1 MELARPLADVA
12 GKQRVRE
19 SAGRRLTGRLTGA
32 RVTNA
37 GGLMELRDYIRV
49 LLKHWISIV
58 AVTLAGLVGAAA
70 FTFSQ
75 PRLYTA
81 QAQSFVA
88 LTGNDLGGIAGG
100 ATFTGQRL
108 ASYVQLASTPDVLQ
122 PVIDELRLD
131 TSVTSLAG
139 QVTAAN
145 PVDTVLLNISVTNPD
160 PIDAAEIAN
169 AVSRQMSTV
178 ISSIEV
184 PAESTTSNTTSVNV
198 KVTLVDP
205 AEPPTSPSSP
215 RTTVNLLLG
224 LLIGLAAGVGIA
236 FLRESLDTRVH
247 TPDELVDLTGSAPL
261 GLIGFDPDASADPL
275 VAQNPRASRSE
286 AFRTIRTNLQY
297 VDVDNPPKVIVIT
310 SALPLDGKST
320 TAINLAITF
329 AQAGKRTVV
338 VETDLRRPKAS
349 AYLGVESAIGLTDVL
364 AGQIPLEEALVPWN
378 RGQLTLLPAGHVP
391 PNPSELLG
399 SQQMQDVL
407 DALREQFDVVI
418 IDTTPLLPV
427 TDGAVVA
434 KAGDGAILVVRFNR
448 TTREQLA
455 LAMESLRQVDARL
468 LGTVLNFVPTR
479 KRGYGYR
486 YGGYYGYGYY
496 GYYGYGGYGTGAAP
510 SADDV
515 EQLPL
520 ASPRAHSAV
529 DDPEPTP
536 AAMEYVPIAWPGE
549 DPRLV
554 RLVGYRPAKHADRW
568 EGHRDVCCDL
578 VMRTSE
584 IDAVRD
590 RELLAAL
597 HVIFSDSEERELST
611 DPVDVLSP
619 EHIEECV
626 VRCWRSPAAQA
637 TNRTRLRKAAATL
650 TTTAAAGARP
660 SDDGSASGE
669 SGDLERV

>member
-1 MELARPLADVA
+1 
-12 GKQRVRE
+12 
-19 SAGRRLTGRLTGA
+19 
-32 RVTNA
+32 
-37 GGLMELRDYIRV
+37 MELRDYIRV
-49 LLKHWISIV
+49 LLKHWLSIV
-58 AVTLAGLVGAAA
+58 LISVVGLAGAAA
-70 FTFSQ
+70 FTFTQ

-88 LTGNDLGGIAGG
+88 LSGTDLGGIAGG
-100 ATFTGQRL
+100 ATYTEQRL
-108 ASYVQLASTPDVLQ
+108 ASYVELASTPDVLR
-122 PVIDELRLD
+122 PVIDELGLE
-131 TSVTSLAG
+131 SLGEVSAS
-139 QVTAAN
+139 N
-145 PVDTVLLNISVTNPD
+145 PTGTVLLNIVVTNPD

-169 AVSRQMSTV
+169 AVSRQMSVV
-178 ISSIEV
+178 ISAVETTAGV
-184 PAESTTSNTTSVNV
+184 PGPDGAPISV

-224 LLIGLAAGVGIA
+224 LLIGLAAGVGVA

-261 GLIGFDPDASADPL
+261 GLIGFDPDASSDPL

-329 AQAGKRTVV
+329 AQAGKKTVV

-349 AYLGVESAIGLTDVL
+349 AYLGVESAVGLTDVL
-364 AGQIPLEEALVPWN
+364 AGQIPLAEALVQWN

-399 SQQMQDVL
+399 SQQMQEVL
-407 DALREQFDVVI
+407 EALREQFDVVV

-455 LAMESLRQVDARL
+455 IAMESLRQVDARL

-510 SADDV
+510 AANV
-515 EQLPL
+515 LEEL
-520 ASPRAHSAV
+520 
-529 DDPEPTP
+529 P
-536 AAMEYVPIAWPGE
+536 AAGDGPVPAGVPDPAPVASTNAPSTWSPA

-554 RLVGYRPAKHADRW
+554 RLLNYRPTKHADRW
-568 EGHRDVCCDL
+568 EGHFDVCCDL
-578 VMRTSE
+578 VMRTPE

-590 RELLAAL
+590 RVLLAAL
-597 HVIFSDSEERELST
+597 HVAFSDSEERSLST
-611 DPVDVLSP
+611 DPADVLSP
-619 EHIEECV
+619 ERIEECV
-626 VRCWRSPAAQA
+626 VRCWRSPSARAA
-637 TNRTRLRKAAATL
+637 NRTRLLDSAATL
-650 TTTAAAGARP
+650 ATAPVSSGP
-660 SDDGSASGE
+660 DDGPSGGE
-669 SGDLERV
+669 GGDLERV

>member
-1 MELARPLADVA
+1 
-12 GKQRVRE
+12 
-19 SAGRRLTGRLTGA
+19 
-32 RVTNA
+32 
-37 GGLMELRDYIRV
+37 MELRDYIRV

-58 AVTLAGLVGAAA
+58 AITLIGLVGAAA
-70 FTFSQ
+70 FTFTQ

-88 LTGNDLGGIAGG
+88 LSGTDLGGIAGG
-100 ATFTGQRL
+100 ASYTEQRL

-122 PVIDELRLD
+122 PVIDELGLD
-131 TSVTSLAG
+131 SLAG
-139 QVTAAN
+139 QVTASN
-145 PVDTVLLNISVTNPD
+145 PTGTVLLNISVTNPD

-178 ISSIEV
+178 ISAVET
-184 PAESTTSNTTSVNV
+184 PAGGTSADGSPINV

-205 AEPPTSPSSP
+205 AEPPSSPSSP

-247 TPDELVDLTGSAPL
+247 TPDEVVDITGSAPL
-261 GLIGFDPDASADPL
+261 GLIGFDPDANADPL

-329 AQAGKRTVV
+329 AQAGKRTVI

-349 AYLGVESAIGLTDVL
+349 AYLGVDSAVGLTDVL
-364 AGQIPLEEALVPWN
+364 AGQIPLTEALVPWN

-407 DALREQFDVVI
+407 DALREEFDVVV

-427 TDGAVVA
+427 TDGAIVA

-455 LAMESLRQVDARL
+455 LSLESLRQVDARL

-496 GYYGYGGYGTGAAP
+496 GYYGYGGYGGTGAPAP
-510 SADDV
+510 DDSAPDD
-515 EQLPL
+515 
-520 ASPRAHSAV
+520 SAIS
-529 DDPEPTP
+529 DSAGDDATQEDPEQ
-536 AAMEYVPIAWPGE
+536 
-549 DPRLV
+549 R
-554 RLVGYRPAKHADRW
+554 
-568 EGHRDVCCDL
+568 
-578 VMRTSE
+578 
-584 IDAVRD
+584 
-590 RELLAAL
+590 
-597 HVIFSDSEERELST
+597 
-611 DPVDVLSP
+611 
-619 EHIEECV
+619 
-626 VRCWRSPAAQA
+626 
-637 TNRTRLRKAAATL
+637 
-650 TTTAAAGARP
+650 
-660 SDDGSASGE
+660 
-669 SGDLERV
+669 ERV